1 MTSGD
6 KEATVAHVPGP
17 RRRNFGS
24 PVRIAVQVAL
34 FAVGLGLFAW
44 AIGLA
49 LRPDNRE
56 LLSEKLQEA
65 GPGGIAMLVGLSVV
79 TIILNGLLFLVT
91 IRPVMKLRASDMVA
105 VNACATLLSM
115 LPFKLSLLFRTVV
128 HNRRDGVPLF
138 TIGSWFGVMSLL
150 LFAFFGPI
158 TGISSWRRDIDLLW
172 IVLTPGAVLG
182 LFVLIWWLA
191 GRFSGDVGLARF
203 IRWIDFLR
211 IKGLSRFVRSDTY
224 AKMHAGVVMLA
235 DWRAL
240 LWVLVIRIADMVTLT
255 ARFWIAA
262 EILDVQLGLEGS
274 VLLACIYF
282 LTGAISPAG
291 QLGSREAAVI
301 ASATVLAMTDP
312 ERLAPV
318 ALLITGTELL
328 AMIATAGIGIIWL
341 NPLKLF
347 TARDAGLLGAAV
359 AGEDVAQAVR
369 TQTPPLPA
377 SGEGDGENAGENG
390 DPPETIADG
399 EEGDSDAIRSRDA
412 DRAGADEPD
421 HRSD

>member
-6 KEATVAHVPGP
+6 SNAPVPQVPAP
-17 RRRNFGS
+17 RRWNFGS
-24 PVRIAVQVAL
+24 PVRIAVQLAL
-34 FAVGLGLFAW
+34 FGVGLGLFAW

-49 LRPDNRE
+49 LRPGNRE

-65 GPGGIAMLVGLSVV
+65 GPGGIAMLFGLSVV

-158 TGISSWRRDIDLLW
+158 TAISSWRRDIDIVW

-191 GRFSGDVGLARF
+191 GRFSGDIGLARF
-203 IRWIDFLR
+203 VRWIDFLR

-224 AKMHAGVVMLA
+224 AKMHAGIVMLA
-235 DWRAL
+235 DKRAL
-240 LWVLVIRIADMVTLT
+240 LAVLALRIADIVTLT

-282 LTGAISPAG
+282 LTGAVSPAG

-301 ASATVLAMTDP
+301 ASATALAMTDP

-347 TARDAGLLGAAV
+347 TARSAEGLEGADAGD
-359 AGEDVAQAVR
+359 EVAQAVR
-369 TQTPPLPA
+369 SQTPPLP
-377 SGEGDGENAGENG
+377 GESL
-390 DPPETIADG
+390 PETIPDG